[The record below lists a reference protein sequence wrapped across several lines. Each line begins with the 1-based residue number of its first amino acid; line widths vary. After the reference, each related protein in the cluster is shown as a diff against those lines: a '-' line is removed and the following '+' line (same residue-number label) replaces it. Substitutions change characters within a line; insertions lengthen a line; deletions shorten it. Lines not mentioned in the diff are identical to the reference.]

1 MNELTIGDLFESRYL
16 IEKCLGEGG
25 MGAVFKATDQ
35 QRGDLPCAIKV
46 LKEVRKGESQYLKR
60 FETELLIMT
69 RLKHP
74 HIVEVFDAAQQT
86 RGMGVRYIVMEL
98 LEGESLG
105 EIIERKEALKLSEVI
120 RLTSQ
125 ILSALDYAHRAGV
138 IHRDLKPDNLF
149 VCRDDRGERVMKI
162 LDFGIAKD
170 LESDLSLTASVE
182 GAMVGTPRY
191 MSPEQMQNL
200 NVSAKSDLYAIGV
213 ILYQL
218 ITGALLFEND
228 GSFVPAELQNL
239 PASFQIAW
247 MHMNA
252 APPPLQ
258 QVPTLSPIIESALA
272 KAQGDRPADARDFRN
287 QLKHWLKQNRDIG
300 DQWTPL
306 PLPSRSSSNHP
317 SPSHSGSFTPSGTQ
331 RSSSKSTPGVMSA
344 RHIPSS
350 EDLPRVPSQPG
361 ATHSSPLTKRP
372 NDRIKAQQTPS
383 PIESTGRIHTLR
395 GKSTRRP
402 APSIVPKV
410 GVVLGGLLLIAMMI
424 KPLFEAEETDSVSQ
438 PPSSNLLT
446 QKSSIQDLKG
456 QEDQSALTRLLGDDV
471 HTFKERAQVIDQLMK
486 GKLFHEAFSAS
497 ISLPLNLKATPTKH
511 ANDETPSPQEGVRE
525 PPKIDPC
532 VDQGLRTLRE
542 TARGADLSWELEETL
557 SSCAHQQRSSTL
569 LDALIQYWDTRGRW
583 AEVKRSLEWRALWAQ
598 WSLNERQGRA
608 VPNLSAIVA
617 WISQLHDAPL
627 SPPLIATRALMAHI
641 EHKAPSHPVQ
651 HDLFLQEKLT
661 PIIEAIPPTRHAE
674 MIEALWKA
682 PHPTTLSLGILASID
697 RDPARASAF
706 LSRIA
711 PRLSTLKKREGWLS
725 YALQRLEARAWMRRI
740 PHRAISLLS
749 ALPDQAHTEESVS
762 LHNNLLLDASLYADL
777 VIDDPPKIKEAQV
790 DSADT
795 SAPVQPSVLN
805 EAEGS
810 SKTKAEWQTFVEAHL
825 TRALKR
831 WPKSDALTLNRA
843 LLNAKSA
850 QRSKRR
856 SALKVA
862 KSYSIP
868 LIRSSET
875 AHRVGQTFMRL
886 GESSKALKAFHRA
899 DRTDPSHQAQAVER
913 AQVYFKARDYTRVV
927 QCFERLA
934 QAEVSVPS
942 SGLVIYAKSLM
953 GLKRSAKAT
962 ETLRAYLRDFSEGA
976 YVLEVER
983 ALKEMTEPAN

>member
-1 MNELTIGDLFESRYL
+1 MNELTVGDLFESRYL

-35 QRGDLPCAIKV
+35 QRGGLPCAIKV

-60 FETELLIMT
+60 FETELMIMT

-86 RGMGVRYIVMEL
+86 QGEGVRYIVMEL

-105 EIIERKEALKLSEVI
+105 EVIERKEALKLSEVI

-170 LESDLSLTASVE
+170 LESDLSLTASIE

-218 ITGALLFEND
+218 ITGTLLFEND

-258 QVPTLSPIIESALA
+258 QVPTLSPVIESALA
-272 KAQGDRPADARDFRN
+272 KAQEDRPADARDFRN
-287 QLKHWLKQNRDIG
+287 QLKHWLKEHRDIG
-300 DQWTPL
+300 DQWTPI
-306 PLPSRSSSNHP
+306 PLPNYSSSRQP
-317 SPSHSGSFTPSGTQ
+317 SSPHGGSFTPSGAQ
-331 RSSSKSTPGVMSA
+331 KSSGKSTPGVMSA
-344 RHIPSS
+344 RHVPSS
-350 EDLPRVPSQPG
+350 EDLPRAPSQPN
-361 ATHSSPLTKRP
+361 ASPSSPRARKSH
-372 NDRIKAQQTPS
+372 DRIKSQVTP
-383 PIESTGRIHTLR
+383 PRVESTGRIHTLR
-395 GKSTRRP
+395 GSHTRRP
-402 APSIVPKV
+402 KRSIVPKI
-410 GVVLGGLLLIAMMI
+410 GVMIGGLLLIAMMI
-424 KPLFEAEETDSVSQ
+424 KPLFKAEETDPAPQS
-438 PPSSNLLT
+438 PSSTLLT
-446 QKSSIQDLKG
+446 QKNSIQNLQDREE
-456 QEDQSALTRLLGDDV
+456 QRALTRLLGDDV
-471 HTFKERAQVIDQLMK
+471 RTTKERAQVIDQLMK

-497 ISLPLNLKATPTKH
+497 ISLPLNLKTTASKQSD
-511 ANDETPSPQEGVRE
+511 DEAPSPQEGSRATS
-525 PPKIDPC
+525 KIDPC
-532 VDQGLRTLRE
+532 VDRGLRTLRE

-569 LDALIQYWDTRGRW
+569 LDALIEYWDTRGRW
-583 AEVKRSLEWRALWAQ
+583 AEVKRSLGWRALWAQ
-598 WSLNERQGRA
+598 WSHNERQGRA
-608 VPNLSAIVA
+608 VPNLSAIIS
-617 WISQLHDAPL
+617 WISQLHDDPL

-641 EHKAPSHPVQ
+641 EQKAPSHPVQ
-651 HDLFLQEKLT
+651 HDLFLQEKLS
-661 PIIEAIPPTRHAE
+661 PIIEAIPPARHAE
-674 MIEALWKA
+674 MIEALWDA
-682 PHPTTLSLGILASID
+682 PHPTALTLGILASID
-697 RDPARASAF
+697 QDAARASVF

-711 PRLSTLKKREGWLS
+711 PRLSTLKEREGWLS
-725 YALQRLEARAWMRRI
+725 YALQRLEARAWMRRA
-740 PHRAISLLS
+740 PQRAISLLT

-762 LHNNLLLDASLYADL
+762 LHNNLLLDASLYADH
-777 VIDDPPKIKEAQV
+777 VIDDPPKKEAQV
-790 DSADT
+790 DGVDAE
-795 SAPVQPSVLN
+795 APLQPSSPN
-805 EAEGS
+805 EVEGS
-810 SKTKAEWQTFVEAHL
+810 TKTKAERQTLVEAHL
-825 TRALKR
+825 AQALKR

-850 QRSKRR
+850 QRSKKK

-862 KSYSIP
+862 KSYSVP
-868 LIRSSET
+868 LIRHSET
-875 AHRVGQTFMRL
+875 AHRVGQIFLRL
-886 GESSKALKAFHRA
+886 GEASKALKAFHRA
-899 DRTDPSHQAQAVER
+899 DRTNPSHQAQAVER
-913 AQVYFKARDYTRVV
+913 AKIYFKARDYTRVV

-942 SGLVIYAKSLM
+942 SGVVIFAKSLM
-953 GLKRSAKAT
+953 ALKQSAKAT
-962 ETLRAYLRDFSEGA
+962 EALRAYLRDFSEGA
-976 YVLEVER
+976 YVLEVEQT
-983 ALKEMTEPAN
+983 LKEMTEPAN